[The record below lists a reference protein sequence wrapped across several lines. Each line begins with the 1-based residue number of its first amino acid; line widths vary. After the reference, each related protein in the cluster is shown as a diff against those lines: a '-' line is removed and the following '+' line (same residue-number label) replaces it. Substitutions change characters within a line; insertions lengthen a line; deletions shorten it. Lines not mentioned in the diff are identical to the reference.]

1 MARGAELAALV
12 YQEVMARHGSISAEH
27 GLGLTKRDVAA
38 SYLIEVEGD
47 LMRAIKRALEPEGLM
62 NQGKL
67 LPASGRLEDR

>member
-1 MARGAELAALV
+1 
-12 YQEVMARHGSISAEH
+12 
-27 GLGLTKRDVAA
+27 
-38 SYLIEVEGD
+38 VEGD